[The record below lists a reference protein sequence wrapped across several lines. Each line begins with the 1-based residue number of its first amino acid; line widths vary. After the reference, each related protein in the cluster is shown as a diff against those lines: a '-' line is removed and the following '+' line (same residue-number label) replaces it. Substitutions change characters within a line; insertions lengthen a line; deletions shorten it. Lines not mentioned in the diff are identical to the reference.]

1 MYLCDPEYIN
11 LVFEIIR
18 KKTKNKNFIE
28 FLDYFEEQYMIK
40 WNINNW
46 NYYHDQTHCTNNSC
60 ESYNCKLNR
69 MFNCKPSFF
78 KLLYELRI
86 EEKEIQNTYKKR
98 KMGLLGKE
106 IRRRTTIE
114 KKLALLKDN
123 IKNIGELPDEDD
135 EQKNIKAD
143 AWFKCLNL
151 LGRGLLN

>member
-11 LVFEIIR
+11 LVFETTR
-18 KKTKNKNFIE
+18 KKAKNKNFIE

-60 ESYNCKLNR
+60 ESYNYKLNR
-69 MFNCKPSFF
+69 MFNYKPSFF

-98 KMGLLGKE
+98 KIGLLRKE

-114 KKLALLKDN
+114 KKLALLKIILKILDN
-123 IKNIGELPDEDD
+123 YLMKMMNKKILKQMLG
-135 EQKNIKAD
+135 
-143 AWFKCLNL
+143 LNV
-151 LGRGLLN
+151 